1 MTEDETR
8 FLTFRR
14 EPTGELWRRILTF
27 AVGRFPAILFVE
39 RDDAPVEDRSLIE
52 ALRPVLVDERRSSR
66 WPGTQL
72 YGAEATVW
80 RHRLDAAVAR
90 RLTGAAEG
98 LYRWLAPDLP
108 EDLCILREDGT
119 AWLGSIAHEETAW
132 LSVTDG
138 EWAEV
143 SAAIPGLTAAVDA
156 DD

>member
-1 MTEDETR
+1 MTEQEPR
-8 FLTFRR
+8 FLTFRV

-39 RDDAPVEDRSLIE
+39 RDEAPVEDRSIIE
-52 ALRPVLVDERRSSR
+52 ALRPALVDERRSSR

-80 RHRLDAAVAR
+80 RHRLDADVAR
-90 RLTGAAEG
+90 RLVGAAEG

-108 EDLCILREDGT
+108 EDLCILRADGT

-132 LSVTDG
+132 LSVTAA
-138 EWAEV
+138 EWAAV
-143 SAAIPGLTAAVDA
+143 SAAIPELASAVDE